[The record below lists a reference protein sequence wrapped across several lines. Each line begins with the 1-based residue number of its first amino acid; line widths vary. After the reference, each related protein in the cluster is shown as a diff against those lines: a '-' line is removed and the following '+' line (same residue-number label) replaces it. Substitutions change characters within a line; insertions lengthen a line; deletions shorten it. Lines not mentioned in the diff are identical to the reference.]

1 MHKVAYLCRNTEMC
15 VYVCVAGFRVS
26 ASDSLKTLSNRDE
39 LEDLLKSVE
48 AWSLQKVNADIS
60 GSMLF

>member
-1 MHKVAYLCRNTEMC
+1 MC
-15 VYVCVAGFRVS
+15 ARRCGVGGFRVS
-26 ASDSLKTLSNRDE
+26 ASDGTKTLGSRDE
-39 LEDLLKSVE
+39 LEDLLISVK

>member
-1 MHKVAYLCRNTEMC
+1 MC
-15 VYVCVAGFRVS
+15 ARRCGVGGFRVS
-26 ASDSLKTLSNRDE
+26 ASDSTKTLSSRDE
-39 LEDLLKSVE
+39 LEDLLISVK